1 MGWFD
6 ERHDVGGSAERS
18 PEDVSPTPVRR
29 AARPLQ
35 RLAVVAAALSLVGL
49 AGCSAESVDQWKR
62 LGLPEAASDR
72 APFMLDLWIGTWI
85 AAGVIGVFMWGV
97 ILWAALRY
105 KTKHNKTPPQ
115 NRYNLPME
123 IFYTIAPFIVIGVL
137 FYYTVLAQNGMLK
150 RVAEPEVQI
159 TVVGQKWS
167 WTFNYKEADNPAV
180 GSDVYEAG
188 TINKTPTLYLPV
200 NKSVRF
206 TLNSPDVIHSFWIPA
221 FYQKLDVVPG
231 RNNSFD
237 VVPNKEGTFR
247 GKCAELCGT
256 YHSAML
262 FNVAVVSEAE
272 YHAYLKTL
280 VAKGQ
285 VGEAKGPADAN
296 VPAKTSVPRGPQEV
310 EEAPR

>member
-1 MGWFD
+1 M
-6 ERHDVGGSAERS
+6 GGSAERS
-18 PEDVSPTPVRR
+18 AEDLSPGPVRR
-29 AARPLQ
+29 ASRRVR

-49 AGCSAESVDQWKR
+49 TGCSAETVGQLQR
-62 LGLPEAASDR
+62 LGLPEGASDR
-72 APFMLDLWIGTWI
+72 APFMYDLWIGTWI
-85 AAGVIGVFMWGV
+85 AAGIIGIGMWA
-97 ILWAALRY
+97 IIFWAALRY
-105 KTKHNKTPPQ
+105 KSKHNEMPAQ

-123 IFYTIAPFIVIGVL
+123 IFYTLAPFIVIGVL
-137 FYYTVLAQNGMLK
+137 FYYTVLAQNAMLN
-150 RVAEPEVQI
+150 RVAEPDVEI

-167 WTFNYKEADNPAV
+167 WTFNYAEADNPAV

-237 VVPNKEGTFR
+237 VTPNKEGQYF

-262 FNVAVVSEAE
+262 FNVAVVSEDE

-296 VPAKTSVPRGPQEV
+296 VPAKTSQPRGPQEI